1 MGNATTRKEFY
12 MKRWST
18 TASMLALSVMIAA
31 PVWMGACCAVSRGP
45 SAEEMAAMEAAR
57 QRAIA
62 DSLRTERAEE
72 EARLAAEAEARRMA
86 EEEAR
91 LAAEEEARRMA
102 EEEARLAAETAAL
115 HAERMSLS
123 TIYFNYDRSD
133 VREDQRA
140 AMDENA
146 SKLREYQPEDMVVVE
161 GHCDERGT
169 IEYNLALG
177 ERRAQA
183 VKSYLVNAGVADGRI
198 ETISFGEEQPAVMGS
213 DESAWAQ
220 NRRTELKR
228 K

>member
-1 MGNATTRKEFY
+1 
-12 MKRWST
+12 MKRWSNA
-18 TASMLALSVMIAA
+18 ASVLTLCVMVAA

-45 SAEEMAAMEAAR
+45 SAEELAAMEAAR

-62 DSLRTERAEE
+62 DSLRAVR
-72 EARLAAEAEARRMA
+72 A

-91 LAAEEEARRMA
+91 LAAEEEARRLAEEARLAAEEEARRLA
-102 EEEARLAAETAAL
+102 EEEARLAAAAL
-115 HAERMSLS
+115 HREMMSLA
-123 TIYFNYDRSD
+123 TVYFDYDMSN

-146 SKLREYQPEDMVVVE
+146 RKLREYQPEDMVVVE

-183 VKSYLVNAGVADGRI
+183 VKTYLVDAGVADTRI
-198 ETISFGEEQPAVMGS
+198 ETVSFGEEKPAVTGS
-213 DESAWAQ
+213 DESAWAK
-220 NRRTELKR
+220 NRRAELMR